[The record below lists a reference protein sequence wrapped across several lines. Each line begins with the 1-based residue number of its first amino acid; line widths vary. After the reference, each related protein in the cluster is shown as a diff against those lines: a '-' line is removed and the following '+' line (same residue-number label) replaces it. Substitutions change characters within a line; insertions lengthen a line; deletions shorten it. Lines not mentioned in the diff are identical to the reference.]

1 MTEPVAVLDQAVQFL
16 QRSLANPPSAESV
29 VEALLQAEKTAQQ
42 TQMPSS
48 YQQLLGDWR
57 LGFVT
62 GTRRTRQ
69 RAGVVLGAGRFLP
82 AWVKIRLSYAA
93 ETIATGQNEVE
104 LSDRGRVENL
114 VELGALQLCLTGP
127 TLFRAKTQ
135 ILAFDFTQ
143 MTVCIFGRKIYSS
156 YIRNGQTRETQF
168 YQSTLKEQAF
178 FTYFL
183 IRDNCIA
190 ARGRGGG
197 LALWIRTTT

>member
-93 ETIATGQNEVE
+93 ETIATGENEVE

-156 YIRNGQTRETQF
+156 YIRNGQTRETRF

>member
-104 LSDRGRVENL
+104 LSDRGKVENL

>member
-156 YIRNGQTRETQF
+156 YIRNGQTRETRF

>member
-1 MTEPVAVLDQAVQFL
+1 
-16 QRSLANPPSAESV
+16 
-29 VEALLQAEKTAQQ
+29 LQAEKTAQQ

-104 LSDRGRVENL
+104 LSDRGKVENL

-156 YIRNGQTRETQF
+156 YIRNGQTRETRF